1 MAKRFDDPKY
11 DAAFDRCI
19 DVMTQMLLK
28 YGPQILAQKEK
39 APPVAM
45 VQNEAGCSDSPD
57 QTEKAA

>member
-11 DAAFDRCI
+11 DVAFDRCI

-39 APPVAM
+39 APPV
-45 VQNEAGCSDSPD
+45 
-57 QTEKAA
+57 